1 MCLPRV
7 PSSIIVCVLQYIND
21 PNSPHYFMA
30 ECCCRG
36 SREIQEMRI
45 RILSTGNKHG
55 ENDACN
61 RQFIQYENICSICY
75 RTPFQKANYSPFAT
89 CPKCNLARWCSEECK
104 VEFDKAHT
112 ADDCSTLRLLGA
124 IERVQIDYAV
134 ARQGPRKLMIGTV
147 DPRRPRSY
155 IPLSQIRGWEDYYK
169 RIFPRFQFA
178 YEFTSRE
185 FKSSHPDATEAVRLM
200 AMEHSAVPLT
210 VIAGLEAAGLATRDS
225 LTIHFLGAAFREAS
239 TTGMME
245 ELLHYLP
252 TLKKLHICY
261 VGPEVDESLN
271 EVGKNFACEK
281 CRRDGALPAPAD
293 LVVGLNT
300 GMTGIAPESWKQTL
314 EYILLNR
321 IPGIFTAYTKPE
333 AEMEDKQLRKMGAKF
348 LVDVQENKWR
358 GVIPTLNAML
368 VDPGRSV
375 GLAYNSNYWYVVQGH

>member
-1 MCLPRV
+1 
-7 PSSIIVCVLQYIND
+7 
-21 PNSPHYFMA
+21 
-30 ECCCRG
+30 
-36 SREIQEMRI
+36 
-45 RILSTGNKHG
+45 
-55 ENDACN
+55 
-61 RQFIQYENICSICY
+61 
-75 RTPFQKANYSPFAT
+75 
-89 CPKCNLARWCSEECK
+89 
-104 VEFDKAHT
+104 
-112 ADDCSTLRLLGA
+112 
-124 IERVQIDYAV
+124 
-134 ARQGPRKLMIGTV
+134 MIGTV
-147 DPRRPRSY
+147 DPRTPRSY

-281 CRRDGALPAPAD
+281 CRRDGRRRTCSFHNSEYHRLMGSTGALPAPAD

-321 IPGIFTAYTKPE
+321 VPGVFTAYTKPE

-348 LVDVQENKWR
+348 LVDMQENKWR
-358 GVIPTLNAML
+358 GVIPTLNIMQKL
-368 VDPGRSV
+368 VNTRRSIGV
-375 GLAYNSNYWYVVQGH
+375 SYNSNYWYVVQGQ